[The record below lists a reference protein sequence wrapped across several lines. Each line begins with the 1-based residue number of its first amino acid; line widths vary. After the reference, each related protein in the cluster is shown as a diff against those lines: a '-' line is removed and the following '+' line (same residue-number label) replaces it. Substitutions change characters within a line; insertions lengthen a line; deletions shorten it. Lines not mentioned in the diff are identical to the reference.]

1 MRFVLSGYYG
11 FDNAGDEALLTAIIS
26 SLRQLEPQAEF
37 LVISGNPARTRA
49 VHGVA
54 AVSRTAFLDI
64 TRALRR
70 ADLLIS
76 GGGSL
81 LQDITGP
88 LSLPYYLG
96 IMVMA
101 HAVGTPV
108 MLYAQG
114 VGPITRRSSRCMIRT
129 VVNRVNLVTLRDQDS
144 LALLRSLGVTV
155 PPCEVTA
162 DPVFALSAVQ
172 PASGRPG
179 DLGGRTKWGTGKP
192 VVAVSVRAW
201 PQLGDYSP
209 ALAEVL
215 DALAAEGSDIVFLS
229 LHYPDDLAASRRVAA
244 RMKATAVLVEKK
256 LGTAETMTLIA
267 GSRLLI
273 GMRLHSLIFAA
284 AAGVP
289 FLGIPYDPKVESLLR
304 EFGRPVCVKNG
315 TLDAAALLQGARA
328 TLADWERESQAVV
341 AQSEVLRMKARHT
354 AELAV
359 RLARSARS

>member
-1 MRFVLSGYYG
+1 
-11 FDNAGDEALLTAIIS
+11 
-26 SLRQLEPQAEF
+26 
-37 LVISGNPARTRA
+37 
-49 VHGVA
+49 
-54 AVSRTAFLDI
+54 
-64 TRALRR
+64 
-70 ADLLIS
+70 
-76 GGGSL
+76 
-81 LQDITGP
+81 
-88 LSLPYYLG
+88 
-96 IMVMA
+96 
-101 HAVGTPV
+101 
-108 MLYAQG
+108 
-114 VGPITRRSSRCMIRT
+114 
-129 VVNRVNLVTLRDQDS
+129 
-144 LALLRSLGVTV
+144 
-155 PPCEVTA
+155 
-162 DPVFALSAVQ
+162 
-172 PASGRPG
+172 
-179 DLGGRTKWGTGKP
+179 
-192 VVAVSVRAW
+192 